1 MENLGVDPKLL
12 IAQIINFGLFFFI
25 FSTFIAKPFLAFIQ
39 NEKKKDAERARAN
52 ELAAKQETELMKKEE
67 EMKLRLKR
75 EYDKALHEAK
85 NDAVAVRTTLM
96 SEAKSEAEA
105 YIAKAKKEIGDEK
118 KSMEREMK
126 ERVGALSVVLVE
138 RGLREY
144 LTDDM
149 QKGVTKRILTHLETQ
164 NLN

>member
-39 NEKKKDAERARAN
+39 SEKKKDAERVRLN
-52 ELAAKQETELMKKEE
+52 DLAANQEADLTKKEG
-67 EMKLRLKR
+67 EMKLRLKK
-75 EYDKALHEAK
+75 EYDKALVEAK
-85 NDAVAVRTTLM
+85 NEAVAVRTTLM
-96 SEAKSEAEA
+96 KEATSEAEA
-105 YIAKAKKEIGDEK
+105 YLAKAKKEMADEK
-118 KSMEREMK
+118 RNMEREIK
-126 ERVGALSVVLVE
+126 ERIGALSVVLVE

-149 QKGVTKRILTHLETQ
+149 QKGVTKRILTNLETQ